1 MSSWGIKH
9 RYQFLS
15 QLACVAA
22 AALLHL
28 GLWLCWSPSSAPRH
42 HMVPNASSPALSIFT
57 VIPDEIPSP
66 THQLAAKPVETIN
79 STPSPTLATERKAI
93 EKKATKQKNVHM
105 REQQPAPQPVEQ
117 TTTTSPPPS
126 PSVVQSHS
134 TTVTEPVVVKKPQ
147 FLEPPQHPAYPPVA
161 RRRGQQGTV
170 WLEILLSHTGQQLE
184 LSLLRSSGFAAL
196 DEAARVAVSTWQLAP
211 YRVNGVAVL
220 SRVQIPVQFT
230 IQ

>member
-15 QLACVAA
+15 QLACVAT

-42 HMVPNASSPALSIFT
+42 HIEPNASSSALSIFT
-57 VIPDEIPSP
+57 VVPEEIPNS

-79 STPSPTLATERKAI
+79 ANPSPTLAAERKAI
-93 EKKATKQKNVHM
+93 EKKATQQKNVHV
-105 REQQPAPQPVEQ
+105 REQQPAPQPVAQ
-117 TTTTSPPPS
+117 TTTSHPPS
-126 PSVVQSHS
+126 PSVVQSNS

-147 FLEPPQHPAYPPVA
+147 FLEPPQHPTYPPVA

-196 DEAARVAVSTWQLAP
+196 DEAARVAVATWQLAP